1 MSLPLEDTDSPLDI
15 SWPDTC
21 VQRITYIVL
30 APIMLSLCITL
41 PDVRLPERRK
51 FFPWTFV
58 GCILWIAG
66 FSYCLVWWAKQA
78 GDAVEIPD
86 TVMGLTILAAGA
98 SIPDLI
104 TSVIVVRKGFGD
116 MAVSSC
122 IGSNIFDITVGLPLP
137 WLIYS
142 AINSGTAYAVTNKGL
157 LCSILLLF
165 LILLALVIGIAIS
178 DWKPSRTLGVCML
191 FLYLIF
197 ATLSVLLE
205 HEIIVCPS
213 I

>member
-1 MSLPLEDTDSPLDI
+1 MQLEDTDSPLDI
-15 SWPDTC
+15 SWPDTLT
-21 VQRITYIVL
+21 QRVTYVLL
-30 APIMLSLCITL
+30 APIIFSLFITL
-41 PDVRLPERRK
+41 PDVRIPERRK
-51 FFPWTFV
+51 LFPWTFV
-58 GCILWIAG
+58 GSILWIAG
-66 FSYCLVWWAKQA
+66 FSYCLVWWAKEA
-78 GDAVEIPD
+78 GGAVEIPD
-86 TVMGLTILAAGA
+86 TVMGLTVLAAGA

-116 MAVSSC
+116 MAVSSS
-122 IGSNIFDITVGLPLP
+122 IGSNIFDITVGLPIP

-142 AINSGTAYAVTNKGL
+142 TINSGSAYTVTNKGL

-165 LILLALVIGIAIS
+165 LILLALVAGIAVS
-178 DWKPSRTLGVCML
+178 DWKPSRTLGVSML